1 MSTSVGL
8 QELREVRE
16 PPLSKPLDEATWQA
30 WVEKGGAQDRRS
42 SAARMNTVKWAS
54 IVGLLAAVGL
64 WSHVTPYE
72 AVVRFIVA
80 AGAMVVMFQAFHARH
95 YGFAT
100 VLGSSCAPLQPGSAR
115 VQFFGRLAARCRGSK
130 HRPVRRVTR
139 LAPCKDGTQ

>member
-54 IVGLLAAVGL
+54 IVGLLVAVGL

-80 AGAMVVMFQAFHARH
+80 AGAMVVMF
-95 YGFAT
+95 
-100 VLGSSCAPLQPGSAR
+100 
-115 VQFFGRLAARCRGSK
+115 
-130 HRPVRRVTR
+130 
-139 LAPCKDGTQ
+139 